1 MVREAL
7 ELHLKDLAETGQ
19 PIPEPRMSMTDA
31 MADYAK
37 VVSDDVDYGYS
48 DYGDA
53 VEPWRSPSAG
63 WKSTSQTTPPPRI
76 QPPPLPASQT
86 KNSRLAPPYPSSDT
100 IVSPIVVVPM
110 TWSTGDAMSPNA
122 FSATITSKRLGVRT
136 QPLRYRPKVGIAKQ
150 ASSVTV
156 SGSRVLMRSR

>member
-1 MVREAL
+1 MKLRYVVEYTKTPSNYSAGAPDVPGCAAAADTWEEIQPLVREAL

-53 VEPWRSPSAG
+53 VEPLEVTFGWVAVNVPDYAAAENSA
-63 WKSTSQTTPPPRI
+63 STP
-76 QPPPLPASQT
+76 
-86 KNSRLAPPYPSSDT
+86 
-100 IVSPIVVVPM
+100 
-110 TWSTGDAMSPNA
+110 
-122 FSATITSKRLGVRT
+122 
-136 QPLRYRPKVGIAKQ
+136 
-150 ASSVTV
+150 
-156 SGSRVLMRSR
+156 SRVADEE